1 MSTWPDYHL
10 PAEGTPAS
18 SPVGRGDT
26 GALAP
31 LFAPFAVG
39 GLALPNRFV
48 MAPMTRWMSPGQ
60 IPGSNV
66 AAYYRRRAE
75 NGVGLIVTEGTTVD
89 HPVSSYSVRV
99 PALHGPALDGWRRV
113 VDEVHEAGGKIAP
126 QLWHVGI
133 MRDPRQGDFP
143 NPDLPS
149 ASPSGIYKPGGK
161 SVVPPLGQPEI
172 RAIIDSFARA
182 AAAARAIGFDAI
194 EIHGAHGYI
203 LDQFLWGALNRRAG
217 DDYGGDAEQ
226 RTRFAVELVEAVR
239 AEIGP
244 DFPLILRISQWKQQD
259 YDARLAETPEQ
270 LGRIFAPLS
279 DAGVDIFH
287 CSQRRYWEAEFEGS
301 AMNFAGWIRRLTGK
315 PTITVGS
322 VGLAGAMSVTDIGE
336 QAGVSAD
343 LAPLAKR
350 VAEGEFDLVAV
361 GRALLADPA
370 WVQKVREGRLAEL
383 RAFDKAALDTL
394 V

>member
-1 MSTWPDYHL
+1 MSTGPDYHL

-217 DDYGGDAEQ
+217 AASRTSTGIVYAEQ

-270 LGRIFAPLS
+270 LGRIFAPLA

-322 VGLAGAMSVTDIGE
+322 VGLAGGN
-336 QAGVSAD
+336 
-343 LAPLAKR
+343 
-350 VAEGEFDLVAV
+350 
-361 GRALLADPA
+361 
-370 WVQKVREGRLAEL
+370 
-383 RAFDKAALDTL
+383 
-394 V
+394 